1 MVPLIKLLNYE
12 QAILLLKAYS
22 AMPEE
27 VEGDLDLVEKIAKGP
42 LADHYR
48 LWPLLQ
54 WYERKMLSV
63 LIARREFN
71 DPKPNL

>member
-1 MVPLIKLLNYE
+1 
-12 QAILLLKAYS
+12 
-22 AMPEE
+22 MPEE